1 MMLTAHGRI
10 AAGQPER
17 AGRGRCCIHS
27 TARIDYDVAVLTML
41 LHRRRTFHS
50 LSALALL
57 AWLGLVM
64 MGPVHAASMP
74 MASAYASPA
83 KATSGP
89 AHPVL
94 TATATATGMPVAGC
108 GMTFGCHCGMSCFA
122 LAVSSAQPVAGI
134 EGARETG
141 AHVVQPVPAG
151 MDDPPLH
158 PPSY

>member
-1 MMLTAHGRI
+1 
-10 AAGQPER
+10 
-17 AGRGRCCIHS
+17 
-27 TARIDYDVAVLTML
+27 ML
-41 LHRRRTFHS
+41 LHRRRTFHG

-64 MGPVHAASMP
+64 MGTVHATSMHVG
-74 MASAYASPA
+74 SAHASPPRA
-83 KATSGP
+83 ASGP

-94 TATATATGMPVAGC
+94 TTKAVTRTPPAGC
-108 GMTFGCHCGMSCFA
+108 GMTFGCHCDMSCYA
-122 LAVSSAQPVAGI
+122 VAIPYAQSLAGVEAR
-134 EGARETG
+134 RETG